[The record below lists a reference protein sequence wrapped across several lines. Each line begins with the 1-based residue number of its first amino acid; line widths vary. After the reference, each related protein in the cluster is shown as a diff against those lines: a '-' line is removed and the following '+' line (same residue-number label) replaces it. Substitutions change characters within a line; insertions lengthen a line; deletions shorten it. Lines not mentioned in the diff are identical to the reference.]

1 MRKYFT
7 CLALLVVSGA
17 SVACTPGKPS
27 PAAERMTA
35 TIEVLVDARADRV
48 DTVIQSVESDRP

>member
-1 MRKYFT
+1 MRKYCT

-17 SVACTPGKPS
+17 SVACTPGKS